1 MSEKV
6 EFITGCSIVTC
17 PRANNANDQCH
28 WVHSNCGSHE
38 TIDNEG
44 MIWYKKCGLLEWFV
58 ELEYKCR
65 LHDTY
70 YSPKTIQ
77 EFSAM
82 LSVLSSLPD
91 VSRPFTK
98 KLLAIVQEKC

>member
-1 MSEKV
+1 M
-6 EFITGCSIVTC
+6 IHAIGSIQIVV
-17 PRANNANDQCH
+17 AMKLLMMKGWFDAKN
-28 WVHSNCGSHE
+28 
-38 TIDNEG
+38 
-44 MIWYKKCGLLEWFV
+44 GLLGCFV

-65 LHDTY
+65 LHDIY

-98 KLLAIVQEKC
+98 QLLAIVQEKC